1 METTGFVKRQPW
13 IAVARKEESNVPTA
27 QKLGRILHGPRLHRR
42 RAGHVSAPACGGGAG
57 EKQEADGHRYNG
69 SPAGVPDCYDRGCLI
84 ERYVENGVEHE
95 RCIRTIH
102 AEVNLILFTDRAD
115 REGGTVYVTDEPC
128 WNCAKMLAN
137 SGIVE
142 IVYERPYEKDH
153 EKVERLMAEAGIRL
167 RRYVRERMR
176 DEQA

>member
-1 METTGFVKRQPW
+1 MAMT
-13 IAVARKEESNVPTA
+13 
-27 QKLGRILHGPRLHRR
+27 RR
-42 RAGHVSAPACGGGAG
+42 RKSWDEYFMDLAFTVAERATCPRRHVGAVLVKNKKLMG
-57 EKQEADGHRYNG
+57 TGYNG
-69 SPAGVPDCYDRGCLI
+69 SPAGVADCYDRGCLI
-84 ERYVENGVEHE
+84 ERYVEDGVEHE
-95 RCIRTIH
+95 RCIRSIH

-167 RRYVRERMR
+167 RQYVRERMR
-176 DEQA
+176 DEHA